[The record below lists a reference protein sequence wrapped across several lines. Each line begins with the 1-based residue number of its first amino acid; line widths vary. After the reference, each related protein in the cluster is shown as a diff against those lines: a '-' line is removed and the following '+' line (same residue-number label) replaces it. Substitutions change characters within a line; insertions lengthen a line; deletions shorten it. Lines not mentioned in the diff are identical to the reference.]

1 VKIIDNIKRNTGLSA
16 LSKNLKT
23 VKRNKFVH
31 NLVTARKIA
40 IVGVVKNTKDMDDI
54 ISLQKYLYNLN
65 MQVEICAY
73 FPGKEIPQQ
82 LLLRKGIN
90 IFNRNEVNWYGK
102 PLLPF
107 VSDFCKVEYDILIDL
122 SMFEWFP
129 IRWIATLSRARFKVG
144 SLSYVDNPYELIIS
158 VDSNKEIAYL
168 TEQIIHYL
176 NLLNNRFAQEQEDY
190 KSIPEVE
197 KNEEIKQDNE

>member
-1 VKIIDNIKRNTGLSA
+1 VKIIENIKRNAGLSA
-16 LSKNLKT
+16 LSKSLRS
-23 VKRNKFVH
+23 VKRNKYVH
-31 NLVTARKIA
+31 NLVTARKVA
-40 IVGVVKNTKDMDDI
+40 IIGVVKSSKDLDDI
-54 ISLQKYLYNLN
+54 ISLQKYLNNLH
-65 MQVEICAY
+65 MQVEICVY

-107 VSDFCKVEYDILIDL
+107 INDFCKVEYDILIDL

-129 IRWIATLSRARFKVG
+129 VRWIATLSMARFKVG

-158 VDSNKEIAYL
+158 IENNKEISYL

-176 NLLNNRFAQEQEDY
+176 NLLNNRFAQDQVVDEVEL
-190 KSIPEVE
+190 EVE
-197 KNEEIKQDNE
+197 KNEEIEQDHE